1 MWKGDK
7 ESMENTKEKTE
18 EKEVNVEI
26 VPLAERKDCI
36 SEETEGEKAKKIFD
50 LLSKVD
56 VKQYV
61 KKKNGFDYLP
71 WASAFGILFQYYPD
85 TSFRIIEYSQDGCEI
100 IPDSVKTVR
109 KVSEDGTKISSQV
122 RMRGMPYRTVAGG
135 LEMTSEMTINGI
147 TRRMSLP
154 ILNFAN
160 KPVAV
165 ADTMLINKTQWR
177 CLVKNAAL
185 FGLGI
190 ILYVGEDLPS
200 EDVVEETKTQKK
212 KIEPVKAK
220 AKLKKEA
227 KAEEKSDILEYKIKG
242 DFNGNKNSVGTKMS
256 NLILNAKST
265 KASKEA
271 LTWYSENGLE
281 EDSTS
286 AKELLK
292 MLEEGKIKFPD
303 SAK

>member
-1 MWKGDK
+1 MA
-7 ESMENTKEKTE
+7 ENTKEIK
-18 EKEVNVEI
+18 EKNEVNVEI
-26 VPLAERKDCI
+26 VPLSDECI
-36 SEETEGEKAKKIFD
+36 TEETEGEKAKKIFD

-85 TSFRIIEYSQDGCEI
+85 TNFRIIEYAQDGSEI

-147 TRRMSLP
+147 TRRMTLP
-154 ILNFAN
+154 VLNFAN
-160 KPVAV
+160 KPVAS

-200 EDVVEETKTQKK
+200 EEIVEETKTKK
-212 KIEPVKAK
+212 KIEPVKKK
-220 AKLKKEA
+220 ATKKEA
-227 KAEEKSDILEYKIKG
+227 KPEPSEADEILDYKIKG
-242 DFNGNKNSVGTKMS
+242 DYNGNTRSVGTKMS
-256 NLILNAKST
+256 NLILNGKNI

-271 LTWYSENGLE
+271 LTWYSENGQE
-281 EDSTS
+281 SDSKT
-286 AKELLK
+286 AKELLR

>member
-1 MWKGDK
+1 
-7 ESMENTKEKTE
+7 MENTKEKTE

-26 VPLAERKDCI
+26 VPLAEHKDCI

-100 IPDSVKTVR
+100 MPDSVKTVR

-147 TRRMSLP
+147 TRRMTLP
-154 ILNFAN
+154 VLNFAN

-165 ADTMLINKTQWR
+165 ADAMLVNKAQWR

-212 KIEPVKAK
+212 KIEPVKSK
-220 AKLKKEA
+220 SKPKKET
-227 KAEEKSDILEYKIKG
+227 ILEYKIKG

-281 EDSTS
+281 EDSKS

-292 MLEEGKIKFPD
+292 MLEDGKIKFPD